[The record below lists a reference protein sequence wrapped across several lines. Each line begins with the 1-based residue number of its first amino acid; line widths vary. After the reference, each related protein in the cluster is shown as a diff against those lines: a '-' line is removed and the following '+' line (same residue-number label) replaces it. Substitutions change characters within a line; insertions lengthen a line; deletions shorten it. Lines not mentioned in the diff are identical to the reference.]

1 MRRWMFSSAF
11 ELRRNASIRRLPL
24 PWASLATA
32 EWRAPARPQQLDARV
47 AASYRGALDPPAWR
61 RLWHARISVP
71 VPVVAVLLIALLAA
85 SGLEFRPSGR
95 ESGGKPSAG
104 SGLAEL
110 RPLEEIR
117 IRVTEARKEAQ

>member
-1 MRRWMFSSAF
+1 MMKEDDEDRAKDH
-11 ELRRNASIRRLPL
+11 ELSERL
-24 PWASLATA
+24 A
-32 EWRAPARPQQLDARV
+32 EWRAPARPQQLDVRV
-47 AASYRGALDPPAWR
+47 AASYRGAMDPPAWR

-71 VPVVAVLLIALLAA
+71 VPVAAILLIALLAA
-85 SGLEFRPSGR
+85 SGLAFRASGR
-95 ESGGKPSAG
+95 ESGGTKPSAG